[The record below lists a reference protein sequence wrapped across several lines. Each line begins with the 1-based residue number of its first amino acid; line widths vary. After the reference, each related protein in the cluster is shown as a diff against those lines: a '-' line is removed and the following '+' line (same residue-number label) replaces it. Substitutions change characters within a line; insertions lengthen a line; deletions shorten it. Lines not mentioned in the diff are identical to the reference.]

1 MTEGQWY
8 RILVEQ
14 NVTMEESD
22 TGEPKFIACRV
33 ERASPWT
40 DWEISWRLARLP
52 GLGPEQSSF
61 IFKLLHQILP
71 TQERVSRTSPGTN
84 SFCKH
89 SECTGQSVE
98 DISHCLVHCRGNDGT
113 GMKILESARTVAP
126 GQTVEQ
132 FLQLDLGVE
141 ASKELATVFWLSVG
155 FLAIWNLRTTG
166 KRIEHYLVRA
176 QLEAKINLL
185 RETRF
190 TEATLTLDNLLSN
203 F

>member
-1 MTEGQWY
+1 M
-8 RILVEQ
+8 
-14 NVTMEESD
+14 
-22 TGEPKFIACRV
+22 
-33 ERASPWT
+33 
-40 DWEISWRLARLP
+40 P
-52 GLGPEQSSF
+52 GLGPEQSFF

-71 TQERVSRTSPGTN
+71 TQERVSRTSPATN

-89 SECTGQSVE
+89 TECTGQSVE
-98 DISHCLVHCRGNDGT
+98 DIPHCLVHCRGNNGT

-141 ASKELATVFWLSVG
+141 ASKELATVLWLSAG
-155 FLAIWNLRTTG
+155 FLAIWDLRTAG

-185 RETRF
+185 REARF
-190 TEATLTLDNLLSN
+190 SEGTITLDSLLSN